1 MVLQSAQRLNKHR
14 GITTNLGDAMMKNKR
29 THFMAGVL
37 MCLFVGAFLI
47 IVGRVLYIQAVGQ
60 VDGVSL
66 KEWAEDKRTST
77 YYLNS
82 ERGKILDSNGMTLAY
97 DRMNYRLYAILDE
110 EYSSQSKEPKHLHD
124 PEKAAELLAPVLDL
138 EEDALLERIE
148 ERIEA
153 GQDQIEF
160 GSAGRSLSLDEKE
173 EIEAL
178 DIPGLYFEKE
188 PSRYYPNGV
197 FASHI
202 LGFARNETMEDS
214 NEEVITGITGI
225 EKVKN
230 DILSGEDGYVSYQK
244 DKYQKKLLDP
254 KEIVKEP
261 VDGQQIFLTIDQKVQ
276 ILLEDI
282 MTEVEEEYEP
292 ERMTAVIMKAKTG
305 EIVAMSNRPSY
316 DPNNPVDV
324 VNWYNDVISTP
335 YEPGSTVKM
344 FTWAAA
350 IDSGNYNGDETYKSG
365 SYQINPTVAK
375 INDHNGGKG
384 WGKITFDEGF
394 ARSSNVAAS
403 KLVWEKMGPELFLEY
418 LEAFD
423 FDKITGI
430 DLPGEVSGRILYNW
444 PREKLTT
451 SFGQGSTVTPIQQ
464 VKAATAI
471 ANDGKMMQPYVIK
484 EIVDSDTG
492 EAVESTSPTVVSEPI
507 TSETAE
513 QVRGLLDSVVN
524 GENGTGKAFKLD
536 NYSVI
541 GKTGTAQIA
550 KDGNYLSGENN
561 NIYSFLGMAP
571 KDDPELIMYV
581 SVTQPKTEDNETG
594 ATPVSYI
601 FRNVLENSLNYLNIA
616 PDKDDHDTIQ
626 TFEVPEF
633 AGKSTAS
640 VEKEL
645 EELGVQSTV
654 IGDGDQITH
663 ANVQPGE
670 QMFFNDRLILLTDEP
685 TMPDITGWSLRD
697 AIELASLLDLEIEH
711 IGNGYVMTQSI
722 KKGTSIKKGDYLGIE
737 LESPIDEKKQ
747 KSSNDDNE
755 QATEDEDTSMVNN
768 EP

>member
-1 MVLQSAQRLNKHR
+1 
-14 GITTNLGDAMMKNKR
+14 
-29 THFMAGVL
+29 
-37 MCLFVGAFLI
+37 
-47 IVGRVLYIQAVGQ
+47 
-60 VDGVSL
+60 
-66 KEWAEDKRTST
+66 
-77 YYLNS
+77 
-82 ERGKILDSNGMTLAY
+82 
-97 DRMNYRLYAILDE
+97 
-110 EYSSQSKEPKHLHD
+110 
-124 PEKAAELLAPVLDL
+124 
-138 EEDALLERIE
+138 
-148 ERIEA
+148 
-153 GQDQIEF
+153 
-160 GSAGRSLSLDEKE
+160 
-173 EIEAL
+173 
-178 DIPGLYFEKE
+178 
-188 PSRYYPNGV
+188 
-197 FASHI
+197 
-202 LGFARNETMEDS
+202 MEDS
-214 NEEVITGITGI
+214 HEEVITGITSI

-365 SYQINPTVAK
+365 SYQINPAVAK

-524 GENGTGKAFKLD
+524 GENGTGKDFKLDNYSVIGKILQQIKAATAIANDGKMMQPYVIKEIVDSDTGEAVESTSPTVVSEPITSETAEQVRGLLDSVVNGENGTGKAFKLD

-550 KDGNYLSGENN
+550 KGGNYLSGENN

-711 IGNGYVMTQSI
+711 IGNGYVVTQSI

-755 QATEDEDTSMVNN
+755 QETEDEDTSTVNN